1 MTTQAVS
8 VTPRIVKDEG
18 DAAFPIWIVG
28 EYPSAE
34 DTARGR
40 PFAGTSGDE
49 LSRMLHDA
57 GILRTE
63 CHLTLVAPV
72 APRKGDIEHF
82 FTKRTAKNVIPSP
95 ELSEWIIDLHT
106 KIARDQPKVIIALG
120 ELALYALTENS
131 GITKW
136 RGSIIPLGNA
146 TVIPTYAPSKIM
158 REWSWRYIAVHDMR
172 KAAAFARGEGPP
184 APLYN
189 FVTRPSFEVAI
200 QGLANISTLAD
211 AGTLRVALD
220 IETRAGH
227 IACVGFAWTTTDA
240 LCVPFMCT
248 ERTDGYWTLEEEQ
261 AIVIECVKLFRHP
274 NIKWVLQNGLYDLQY
289 FARFWGAVPKVAI
302 DTMLAHHVCFSG
314 LPKSLD
320 FLSSL
325 YCSYHTYWKDENKD
339 WSVLM
344 NEDQLWSYNCKDA
357 VITLEVSLALDKSL
371 DAYNLRE
378 QFTFQMLQ
386 FESVFRMMLRGVR
399 QDLNRKGKFNLE
411 LMEAEAVR
419 QEWLNAVIGRPFNV
433 RSPKQMQEFCYHE
446 MGLPPQRNR
455 KTGALS
461 CDDKSLEKLARR
473 EPIFRPIYQRISE
486 LRSLGVFRA
495 TFVQMRLDHDGRVR
509 CSYNVA
515 GTETFRYSSSEDAFG
530 FGGNL
535 QNIPAGDEGVGLP
548 NVRTLFLPD
557 PGYTIFD
564 CDLDRADA
572 QVVAWEANDEI
583 LKSIFHAGEDMHLQ
597 NAKDIF
603 NNPRL
608 TKDSKERKLAKAGVH
623 ACVDGEHEALTPY
636 GWVKVSEIPDHLP
649 ILVATA
655 EGLGA
660 HFEPVVW
667 NRQLTTTKMVELS
680 GQQLSQFVTWDHTI
694 PTHKGFRQAHT
705 LTPSD
710 RIRRTVHY
718 STRGNHDP
726 LFARLLQAFHADG
739 TVTKNQ
745 VRFHFKKERK
755 IQRLTKLLTDMGQ
768 SVDIRYYSDNTYN
781 IIISGVLAQAL
792 ISWGKTPQ
800 WNLLSLGQTL
810 RDYVDEMIHWD
821 GHIGET
827 SASVTNKNRQ
837 TIEIYQTLQALC
849 GYGGNISRQSG
860 VWKLQ
865 RNARNFSRITTTSV
879 ENWKGQVYCPYT
891 STGFW
896 LTRRNG
902 SISLTGNTNYGA
914 KPPTLSRTLGISMIE
929 AERFY
934 NRWFAIHPA
943 IADWHRRIEDQLVT
957 TRCVS
962 NKFGYRRYYFDRVE
976 NLLPEA
982 LAWVPQSTV
991 ALVIDKGLVNVDTQL
1006 RGDVDVLLQVHDS
1019 LVMQCRTKDFD
1030 RLMPRV
1036 KECLRITIP
1045 YDDPLVI
1052 GVGMKA
1058 SEVSWGDCEDR
1069 GW

>member
-1 MTTQAVS
+1 MTIPEVSAV
-8 VTPRIVKDEG
+8 PRIVKDEG
-18 DAAFPIWIVG
+18 TPSSPVWIIG

-63 CHLTLVAPV
+63 CYISLVASY
-72 APRKGDIEHF
+72 APRKGEIEHF

-106 KIARDQPKVIIALG
+106 RIAREQPRVIIALG

-136 RGSIIPLGNA
+136 RGSILPLGNA

-158 REWSWRYIAVHDMR
+158 REWSWRYIAVHDLR

-189 FVTRPSFEVAI
+189 FVTRPSFEAAMR
-200 QGLANISTLAD
+200 GLAHISTLAD
-211 AGTLRVALD
+211 EGRLRVALD

-378 QFTFQMLQ
+378 QFNFQMLQ

-411 LMEAEAVR
+411 LMEAEAER

-486 LRSLGVFRA
+486 LRSLGVFRS

-535 QNIPAGDEGVGLP
+535 QNIPAGDEGAGLP

-557 PGYTIFD
+557 PGYTIID

-597 NAKDIF
+597 NARDIF
-603 NNPRL
+603 NNPRI
-608 TKDSKERKLAKAGVH
+608 TKDSKERKLAKAGCH
-623 ACVDGEHEALTPY
+623 A
-636 GWVKVSEIPDHLP
+636 I
-649 ILVATA
+649 
-655 EGLGA
+655 
-660 HFEPVVW
+660 
-667 NRQLTTTKMVELS
+667 
-680 GQQLSQFVTWDHTI
+680 
-694 PTHKGFRQAHT
+694 
-705 LTPSD
+705 
-710 RIRRTVHY
+710 
-718 STRGNHDP
+718 
-726 LFARLLQAFHADG
+726 
-739 TVTKNQ
+739 
-745 VRFHFKKERK
+745 
-755 IQRLTKLLTDMGQ
+755 
-768 SVDIRYYSDNTYN
+768 
-781 IIISGVLAQAL
+781 
-792 ISWGKTPQ
+792 
-800 WNLLSLGQTL
+800 
-810 RDYVDEMIHWD
+810 
-821 GHIGET
+821 
-827 SASVTNKNRQ
+827 
-837 TIEIYQTLQALC
+837 
-849 GYGGNISRQSG
+849 
-860 VWKLQ
+860 
-865 RNARNFSRITTTSV
+865 
-879 ENWKGQVYCPYT
+879 
-891 STGFW
+891 
-896 LTRRNG
+896 
-902 SISLTGNTNYGA
+902 NYGA
-914 KPPTLSRTLGISMIE
+914 KPPTLSRALGITIAE

-934 NRWFAIHPA
+934 NRWFALHPA
-943 IADWHRRIEDQLVT
+943 IKDWHDRIENQLVT
-957 TRCVS
+957 TRTVT
-962 NKFGYRRYYFDRVE
+962 NKFGFRRYYFDRVE
-976 NLLPEA
+976 TLLPEA

-991 ALVIDKGLVNVDTQL
+991 ALVIDQGLVNIDTKL
-1006 RGDVDVLLQVHDS
+1006 RGEVEVLLQVHDS
-1019 LVMQCRTKDFD
+1019 LVMQCRTKDFE
-1030 RLMPRV
+1030 RLKPKVREHLLV
-1036 KECLRITIP
+1036 TIP

-1052 GVGMKA
+1052 GVGLKA
-1058 SEVSWGDCEDR
+1058 STESWGNCTDVEW
-1069 GW
+1069 G